1 MELWLPTSSQI
12 RPLFQAEYLKK
23 KKKQQTIIWSLME
36 TEWTDLFN
44 ITEKFCEAFSLK
56 DTIPQ
61 ITAHYH
67 KAIFFSSGLCLICDW
82 LC

>member
-1 MELWLPTSSQI
+1 
-12 RPLFQAEYLKK
+12 
-23 KKKQQTIIWSLME
+23 ME

-44 ITEKFCEAFSLK
+44 TTEKFCEASSL

-67 KAIFFSSGLCLICDW
+67 KAIFFSLGLCLICDW